1 MPSKE
6 EILQQKV
13 AELENALRRK
23 QVEMSSIQQ
32 IGKALSSELRTRNL
46 LPLIMNE
53 VTRLMNADR
62 STFYIVDEERGELWS
77 IIAQQAEIKEIRL
90 KIGVGIAGYVAK
102 TGEVINIEDAYRDS
116 RFDPTTDKKTG
127 YRTRSI
133 LCMPI
138 FEPLKEEKSRP
149 SIIGVLQVLNK
160 ADGVFTKDDEELL
173 ASMASQIAI
182 AIINARLYSALEQK
196 VAELNLLFD
205 IEREL
210 NQAYTQK
217 ELLQIV
223 INKITQTLQVEA
235 AMIVLLNETRD
246 AFTLRTGK
254 NIDPAVLNAADF
266 TPECVWV
273 DQVIQSKQ
281 IFVSNSPEQDER
293 LAQSAVLSKLPFRL
307 KHLMSV
313 PLLIGEEVIGVMGIF
328 NKAQPNE
335 FFRQDDIRL
344 VQSLSSQIARS
355 IESQRLREEKIKADR
370 LVSIGNM
377 MSTIVHDLRTPM
389 NNILGF
395 VELMP
400 EEDDPEM
407 RTEYA
412 EIVREQIKSLTNM
425 TRDVLDFAK
434 GKTNILPVKYAV
446 NKLIDDFARLYA
458 KDVEKQGYQ
467 FEAECK
473 AIGSVYV
480 DPEKVTRV
488 FMNIMKN
495 ALEAM
500 EPGGRFSIRAIQTN
514 GEIEFQLSDTG
525 KGIPEEIRDRLFE
538 SFVTS
543 GKEGG
548 TGLGLAIVKKIIDQ
562 HKGRIEV
569 ESETGKGTTFKI
581 FFKKI

>member
-1 MPSKE
+1 MH
-6 EILQQKV
+6 
-13 AELENALRRK
+13 AE
-23 QVEMSSIQQ
+23 
-32 IGKALSSELRTRNL
+32 
-46 LPLIMNE
+46 
-53 VTRLMNADR
+53 R

-77 IIAQQAEIKEIRL
+77 VIAQKAEIKEIRL

-102 TGEVINIEDAYRDS
+102 TGEVINIEDAYKDS

-127 YRTRSI
+127 YHTRSI

-138 FEPLKEEKSRP
+138 FEPLKEEKTRP
-149 SIIGVLQVLNK
+149 AIIGVLQVLNK
-160 ADGVFTKDDEELL
+160 IDGVFTRDDEELL
-173 ASMASQIAI
+173 AIMASQIAI

-205 IEREL
+205 IEQEL
-210 NQAYTQK
+210 NRAYTQE

-223 INKITQTLQVEA
+223 IDKITQTLQVEA
-235 AMIVLLNETRD
+235 SMIVLLNESRD
-246 AFTLRTGK
+246 GFTTRTGK
-254 NIDPAVLNAADF
+254 NIDPAVLNAAEF
-266 TPECVWV
+266 TPACFWIDRVLKTKE
-273 DQVIQSKQ
+273 
-281 IFVSNSPEQDER
+281 IFVSNQPEKDPELKNSQ
-293 LAQSAVLSKLPFRL
+293 LLNKLPFPL

-313 PLLIGEEVIGVMGIF
+313 PLLVGGEVIGVMGIF
-328 NKAQPNE
+328 NKAQTNE
-335 FFRQDDIRL
+335 FFRQDDVRL
-344 VQSLSSQIARS
+344 VESLSSQIARS

-407 RTEYA
+407 RSEYA

-446 NKLIDDFARLYA
+446 NKLIDDFTKLYA

-473 AIGSVYV
+473 VAGSIYV

-500 EPGGRFSIRAIQTN
+500 EPGGKFSIRALPAN
-514 GEIEFQLSDTG
+514 GEIEFRLSDTG
-525 KGIPEEIRDRLFE
+525 NGIPEEIRGRLFE

-548 TGLGLAIVKKIIDQ
+548 TGLGLAIVKKIVDQ
-562 HKGRIEV
+562 HKGRSEV
-569 ESETGKGTTFKI
+569 ESETGRGTTFKI
-581 FFKKI
+581 YFKKM